1 MIKINEC
8 LVYNRHMETGFVKVW
23 KFPQGF
29 PMDSP
34 CYLSGVPCWFRD
46 EFPKI
51 TSLLSIL
58 MQTFWGNRTGFVRMR
73 SSFLVK
79 MCWFL
84 RNACG
89 TSSLN
94 TTQRLIRQQATV
106 VKKRF
111 FHLFQLFSK
120 SSRVPDFRSVAK
132 TESQNN

>member
-1 MIKINEC
+1 MQC
-8 LVYNRHMETGFVKVW
+8 LWSRLFFALEI
-23 KFPQGF
+23 PSRF

-34 CYLSGVPCWFRD
+34 CYLSGVPWWFPD

-58 MQTFWGNRTGFVRMR
+58 MQAFWSNHTDFVRMR
-73 SSFLVK
+73 SSFLVE

-89 TSSLN
+89 TSSVN
-94 TTQRLIRQQATV
+94 TTQRLICQQTTV
-106 VKKRF
+106 VKKQF

-120 SSRVPDFRSVAK
+120 SSRVPDFCSVAK